1 MKTKLLCTIF
11 LFFSSTPMLFCQ
23 DKAPVA
29 EDDFASAQAP
39 QTIAIH
45 ATAND
50 FAYDGHSFKIFQAF
64 GAHGGSST
72 FNDTMIFYTPNLYFQ
87 GIDSLK
93 YRIIDLQNM
102 MFSEFAAV
110 YIDVQNKGFGFLDV
124 NEVKCEINSSGNQ
137 FWNQEDIVTF
147 EVPAGSGVNSIFNQ
161 TFWIGGMDEYAE
173 LHLAGERYRQVGTD
187 FFPGPVMNIGSYS
200 DSLDVIWHRV
210 WKLNSEEI
218 EYHRAHWQDSG
229 YEPIENIAAW
239 PGNGEVSLG
248 QAAKLAPY
256 FDWDGDCL
264 YDPMQGDF
272 PLTKGNQ
279 CIFGIYNDDRSEHSE
294 SGGKKLG
301 VEIQELWYAYDQ
313 PDDSALK
320 YTVFCNMNIINR
332 SDTNYS
338 EVMTG
343 HFMDFDLG
351 SPWDDYIGCDTL
363 LNSGYCY
370 NGNPV
375 DGSGGA
381 GTYDVYP
388 PAQSFTCL
396 NFKMNG
402 FSSFISYGTPALS
415 DPYSAHEYYNYL
427 NSRWKDSTNLTYG
440 GNGYGGDSVVKF
452 IYPGDPVS
460 NEGWTEINAE
470 NQPGDRRGLISS
482 GPYNLAAGDTLN
494 FEFALVFARDYEGDN
509 ISSIS
514 LLRERIGLLKGFYEN
529 SLGFEKPSVQ
539 TEKVEVFPNPV
550 SDVLFVKSGVKFHNC
565 DYELY
570 DILGMQVASGKIENE
585 TISSIPVAGLKQGLY
600 FLRLSYNGRS
610 LTKKV
615 IKN

>member
-1 MKTKLLCTIF
+1 
-11 LFFSSTPMLFCQ
+11 
-23 DKAPVA
+23 
-29 EDDFASAQAP
+29 
-39 QTIAIH
+39 
-45 ATAND
+45 
-50 FAYDGHSFKIFQAF
+50 
-64 GAHGGSST
+64 
-72 FNDTMIFYTPNLYFQ
+72 
-87 GIDSLK
+87 
-93 YRIIDLQNM
+93 
-102 MFSEFAAV
+102 
-110 YIDVQNKGFGFLDV
+110 
-124 NEVKCEINSSGNQ
+124 
-137 FWNQEDIVTF
+137 
-147 EVPAGSGVNSIFNQ
+147 
-161 TFWIGGMDEYAE
+161 
-173 LHLAGERYRQVGTD
+173 
-187 FFPGPVMNIGSYS
+187 
-200 DSLDVIWHRV
+200 
-210 WKLNSEEI
+210 
-218 EYHRAHWQDSG
+218 
-229 YEPIENIAAW
+229 
-239 PGNGEVSLG
+239 
-248 QAAKLAPY
+248 
-256 FDWDGDCL
+256 
-264 YDPMQGDF
+264 
-272 PLTKGNQ
+272 
-279 CIFGIYNDDRSEHSE
+279 
-294 SGGKKLG
+294 
-301 VEIQELWYAYDQ
+301 
-313 PDDSALK
+313 
-320 YTVFCNMNIINR
+320 
-332 SDTNYS
+332 
-338 EVMTG
+338 
-343 HFMDFDLG
+343 MDFDLG